1 MGQRSI
7 DNIETNDMNFK
18 HLETTKDIVISPK
31 NEYGDPQ
38 RPDVSH
44 KWTAKVSDGTNYVG
58 DYAVKISGASMVVDS
73 EDFTK
78 LPVGKY
84 QLEIWEQWNDV
95 DGTSQLSIYPSPQQ
109 TIPFT
114 IYANITDQA
123 GKEIKEI
130 GFQDVVDQAVM
141 NIGMNYVFKVNTI
154 EPDQTATVV
163 QTAADGKNYVTF
175 NIPRGA
181 KGDKGEQGV
190 QGIQGVKGDPGDR
203 GPEGQQGIKGDPGK
217 PFSIAK
223 VFPSKDAMNGDGLSE
238 GDFVMIASNVNDPNN
253 ATLFT
258 WTGSEFKEIADLS
271 GAQGIQGPQGPQGE
285 QGPKGDPGERGP
297 EGQQGVQGK
306 IGETG
311 ATGPQGPKGEKGDTG
326 PQGIQ
331 GPKGDPGPQGIQGA
345 TGPTGPKGN
354 TGDRGLQ
361 GIQGERGPQ
370 GPQGPQGPAGQNA
383 NDTTHI
389 LQSGDFNN
397 IRTNGYYE
405 TAGTFANSPLNGE
418 WGDLSVIAGE
428 HYTRQVWTK
437 GDSGEMFIRSR
448 KYNSDN
454 WTPWYK
460 IGTYETS
467 PYWQDSTVS
476 YAHGVVVN
484 GICDL
489 RVKVRITSSSWHD
502 LIHGLPEAAE
512 NFTFWWNG
520 ENYKPGKFSMNGDTL
535 ACRAD
540 QVDDYDVHL
549 TYAVKM

>member
-1 MGQRSI
+1 M
-7 DNIETNDMNFK
+7 
-18 HLETTKDIVISPK
+18 LPADI
-31 NEYGDPQ
+31 NLG
-38 RPDVSH
+38 
-44 KWTAKVSDGTNYVG
+44 
-58 DYAVKISGASMVVDS
+58 
-73 EDFTK
+73 
-78 LPVGKY
+78 
-84 QLEIWEQWNDV
+84 
-95 DGTSQLSIYPSPQQ
+95 
-109 TIPFT
+109 IP
-114 IYANITDQA
+114 A
-123 GKEIKEI
+123 
-130 GFQDVVDQAVM
+130 
-141 NIGMNYVFKVNTI
+141 
-154 EPDQTATVV
+154 
-163 QTAADGKNYVTF
+163 
-175 NIPRGA
+175 
-181 KGDKGEQGV
+181 
-190 QGIQGVKGDPGDR
+190 
-203 GPEGQQGIKGDPGK
+203 
-217 PFSIAK
+217 
-223 VFPSKDAMNGDGLSE
+223 
-238 GDFVMIASNVNDPNN
+238 
-253 ATLFT
+253 
-258 WTGSEFKEIADLS
+258 
-271 GAQGIQGPQGPQGE
+271 
-285 QGPKGDPGERGP
+285 
-297 EGQQGVQGK
+297 
-306 IGETG
+306 
-311 ATGPQGPKGEKGDTG
+311 
-326 PQGIQ
+326 
-331 GPKGDPGPQGIQGA
+331 
-345 TGPTGPKGN
+345 
-354 TGDRGLQ
+354 
-361 GIQGERGPQ
+361 RGPQ

-405 TAGTFANSPLNGE
+405 TAGTFANSPLPGE